1 MDKPE
6 PQAGTCSFSLK
17 TRLAFSLPPIKT
29 QSTLTHGDTGGPPD
43 GESELMLET
52 KIATMCATFSRIEP
66 GEPPAAAFHRILMR
80 QDGARKYVAMSVP
93 IRDERLLAQAERDLR
108 SGDEIEIMIKTRW
121 AEEGIPKTLQNFAK
135 VATSKGQVLL
145 PTG

>member
-1 MDKPE
+1 
-6 PQAGTCSFSLK
+6 
-17 TRLAFSLPPIKT
+17 
-29 QSTLTHGDTGGPPD
+29 
-43 GESELMLET
+43 MLGT
-52 KIATMCATFSRIEP
+52 KITVTRVTFARTEA
-66 GEPPAAAFHRILMR
+66 GEPPTAAFHKILAR
-80 QDGARKYVAMSVP
+80 PDGARKYIAMSVP